1 MKLGNKI
8 RRLRK
13 LKGLTM
19 EELADQSEVTKG
31 FISQLE
37 RDKTDPSFSNLK
49 RVIETLGVELTDF
62 FDDLEETDKNLFNK
76 KERTGI
82 EKGRG
87 YQLLSLTPKLRYLE
101 MEPGLLVI
109 NPGSA
114 YETSFAEDE
123 GFGFIIRGRLEVS
136 VEGERATMNRGDCFY
151 IFYDNSLK
159 IKNLTE
165 KPAEVLLVTY

>member
-1 MKLGNKI
+1 MPKVYMNLGSKI

-49 RVIETLGVELTDF
+49 RVIEALGVELTTF
-62 FDDLEETDKNLFNK
+62 FDDLEEMDKNLFSK

-82 EKGRG
+82 ENGKG

-101 MEPGLLVI
+101 ME
-109 NPGSA
+109 
-114 YETSFAEDE
+114 
-123 GFGFIIRGRLEVS
+123 
-136 VEGERATMNRGDCFY
+136 
-151 IFYDNSLK
+151 
-159 IKNLTE
+159 
-165 KPAEVLLVTY
+165 

>member
-1 MKLGNKI
+1 
-8 RRLRK
+8 
-13 LKGLTM
+13 M

-82 EKGRG
+82 EMGRG

-114 YETSFAEDE
+114 YETRFADDE